1 MKRKP
6 LKSVVS
12 FVLKPYV
19 ENMAPWKHSTCH
31 TTRLLYQSWMSNV
44 FAIPWN
50 FNSLRRNYVPVPW
63 IIDASDS
70 NTQCLYQKRL
80 FTWKSLLVKHN
91 YKLWWGRKHCTWSI
105 LTKWLKRV
113 QKGRLAQLGF
123 CISCCPR
130 NMNSYCYGLVKWVVF
145 IAKGCFYRNKINA
158 MSILNRN
165 PEIHYKI
172 ILKMFSG
179 IWKFY

>member
-1 MKRKP
+1 
-6 LKSVVS
+6 
-12 FVLKPYV
+12 
-19 ENMAPWKHSTCH
+19 MAPWKHSTCH

-50 FNSLRRNYVPVPW
+50 FNSLRRNNVPVPW

-70 NTQCLYQKRL
+70 NTQCLHQKRL
-80 FTWKSLLVKHN
+80 FTWKSILIKHN

-123 CISCCPR
+123 CISCCLR
-130 NMNSYCYGLVKWVVF
+130 NMNSYCYGLVKLSCIYSKRLF
-145 IAKGCFYRNKINA
+145 LPEQDQRNEHSKPKPWDTLQNHPQDV
-158 MSILNRN
+158 LRN
-165 PEIHYKI
+165 
-172 ILKMFSG
+172 LKVLL
-179 IWKFY
+179 KEY